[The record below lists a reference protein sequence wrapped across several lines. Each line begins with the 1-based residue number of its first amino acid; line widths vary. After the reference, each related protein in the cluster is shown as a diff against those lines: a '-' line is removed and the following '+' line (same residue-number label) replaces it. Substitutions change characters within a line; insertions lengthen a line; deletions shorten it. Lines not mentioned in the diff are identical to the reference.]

1 MEETPL
7 RDIVNADHAIDLMRE
22 LAPDALLGVKPFFL
36 AFGVHKPHMPWD
48 FPEEFLDLY
57 PEDEIDIPANP
68 YIPDDM
74 PDSAWSRPTGLLN
87 FPDCNAEGTGI
98 PDIGQPNVTYSDQK
112 MKELRRAYYASI
124 SFADQ
129 QLGRVLNELEIL
141 GLAENTVVVFLGDH
155 GLHMGEHAEWDKY
168 TNYEIAHRAPLMIK
182 IPGLTHGEVSNKLVE
197 FVDIYP
203 TLVEAAG
210 FERMAKCPEYSRNV
224 SVCTE
229 GTSMVKLFVNPDGWK
244 EAVFWQQPRGYWTEL
259 QKKYQGYTVRTDQYR
274 YSEYVNLINVGEE
287 DQAPDWNHMEDIG
300 ELYDLINDPQE
311 NFNLYHNHDYVEA
324 KVALRKVLHAGWT
337 AYN

>member
-1 MEETPL
+1 MIRIVVSFSLPLMSKMILWTCFVIISLTSLTQAENHRNVLMLIADDLRPNVGPYQDVNDPYFNSPIMITPNIDALAEKSLVLTKAYTQVALCGPSRNSFLTGRRADTTRCYVTDDRFREEGGEAIVTLPQFFKQNGYKCVGAGKIFHPGLPNINSASDDWPTSWTTKLFHTESTDVKHISWHAHTKEEMEETPL

-129 QLGRVLNELEIL
+129 
-141 GLAENTVVVFLGDH
+141 
-155 GLHMGEHAEWDKY
+155 
-168 TNYEIAHRAPLMIK
+168 
-182 IPGLTHGEVSNKLVE
+182 
-197 FVDIYP
+197 
-203 TLVEAAG
+203 
-210 FERMAKCPEYSRNV
+210 
-224 SVCTE
+224 
-229 GTSMVKLFVNPDGWK
+229 
-244 EAVFWQQPRGYWTEL
+244 
-259 QKKYQGYTVRTDQYR
+259 
-274 YSEYVNLINVGEE
+274 
-287 DQAPDWNHMEDIG
+287 
-300 ELYDLINDPQE
+300 
-311 NFNLYHNHDYVEA
+311 
-324 KVALRKVLHAGWT
+324 
-337 AYN
+337 